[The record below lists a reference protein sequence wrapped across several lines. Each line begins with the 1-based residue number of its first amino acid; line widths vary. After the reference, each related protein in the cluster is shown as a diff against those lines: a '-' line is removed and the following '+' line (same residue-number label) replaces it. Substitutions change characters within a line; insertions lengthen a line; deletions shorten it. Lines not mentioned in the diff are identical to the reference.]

1 MAIIKN
7 SNNMTIRVK
16 SGYQLFVGQNV
27 QKIAGKINVEA
38 RKKNLVLAS
47 NKQVVGQGGKSN

>member
-38 RKKNLVLAS
+38 RKK
-47 NKQVVGQGGKSN
+47 KFGTGQ